1 MLLLTITGI
10 IVHQPIFSVGLGL
23 FYSDFFRMS
32 LCGKENGK
40 MVPDGVVNEAIRRGY
55 ISSNDKQT
63 IST

>member
-1 MLLLTITGI
+1 
-10 IVHQPIFSVGLGL
+10 
-23 FYSDFFRMS
+23 MS